1 MAKRNGAR
9 QRILDYLLAHIGQVV
24 SSEQL
29 REVAGVSEW
38 ARRLRELRDE
48 FGYRILSHNDKAT
61 LRPGEYILENSEPTA
76 ASERAISAAQRA
88 RILSRDGFT
97 CQICGATQGDIDSTN
112 PARKLRLH
120 VDHIVP
126 VSSGGSN
133 DDSNLRTLCSACN
146 EGRSNL
152 YTPPSEA
159 AMNVLELVRR
169 QPKNVQREIYNFLR
183 RKFNGGQQ

>member
-1 MAKRNGAR
+1 MARGKSQGAR
-9 QRILDYLLAHIGQVV
+9 QRILDYLLAHVGEVITN
-24 SSEQL
+24 EQL

-48 FGYRILSHNDKAT
+48 FGYRILSHNDRAS
-61 LRPGEYILENSEPTA
+61 LRPGEYILASAEPVV
-76 ASERAISAAQRA
+76 ASTRGIGATQRA

-97 CQICGATQGDIDSTN
+97 CQICGATVGDPDPSN
-112 PARKLRLH
+112 PHRRLRLH

-126 VSSGGSN
+126 IANGGSN
-133 DDSNLRTLCSACN
+133 EDSNLRTLCSACN

-152 YTPPSEA
+152 YPPPSEA

-169 QPKNVQREIYNFLR
+169 QPKNVQREVYNFLR
-183 RKFNGGQQ
+183 RKFNGS